1 MTERG
6 SIVEINKGLDIEGPQ
21 TMLEEVFKIM
31 LNLEIESV
39 LFLSVVIIVQFILR
53 SDCVTVE
60 NQLFRFNY
68 FCETQGLKVLEDSRL
83 VPQRI
88 LAHFCGKKKKSSK

>member
-1 MTERG
+1 MEDRETGGSFFLGEYNKATMTERG

-39 LFLSVVIIVQFILR
+39 LFLSVVIIV
-53 SDCVTVE
+53 
-60 NQLFRFNY
+60 
-68 FCETQGLKVLEDSRL
+68 
-83 VPQRI
+83 
-88 LAHFCGKKKKSSK
+88 